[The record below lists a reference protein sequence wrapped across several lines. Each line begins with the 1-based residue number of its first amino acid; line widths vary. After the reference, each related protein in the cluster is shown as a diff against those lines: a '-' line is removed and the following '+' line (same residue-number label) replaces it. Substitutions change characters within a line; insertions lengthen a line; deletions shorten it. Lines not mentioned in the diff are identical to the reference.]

1 MQTNKEAI
9 QTSNKPNPSAGQ
21 TGRRKVPQLPWSKL
35 DFPFPP
41 TALISEEQL
50 EEIHAASLEVLEQ
63 VGIEFLSRRALA
75 VFKAA
80 GAEVDEK
87 SQRVRLDRKLVMA
100 SIKSAPSSFT
110 MNARNPDRSVL
121 MGGSRINISNATTP
135 PFCSDL
141 KGGRRAGT
149 FKDLCELLKLCQH
162 LNVVHFLYGLPVEPQ
177 DLPVATRHLDA
188 YRACAALTD
197 KVWRAYAI
205 SDAAIRDGLEM
216 ARIARGID
224 AEQMRTEPSLLTNIC
239 TNSPLR
245 YGGSMADGLIA
256 MAEMGQPVVISVISM
271 SGATSP
277 ITIAGS
283 LAQQNAEA
291 LAGVALAQLVR
302 PGAPVFYGSFTSNV
316 SMRTGSFVLGTPE
329 FVQLGLVSGQLARR
343 YGLPL
348 KLNNACTSNTIDAQ
362 AAYESQMS
370 LWACM
375 LGQPNFLAHGVG
387 WLENGL
393 TCSFEKMIL
402 DCEMLQMLSRVLEPL
417 EINRETLAVDDIKN
431 IGPGGHFLGS
441 ELTMQ
446 RYETA
451 FYEPILTNWETYE
464 DWQKAGPIDLVTR
477 AHSIGR
483 QMLDEYE
490 EPLLEPSRREELD
503 AFVARRREEIMN
515 AAG

>member
-1 MQTNKEAI
+1 ME
-9 QTSNKPNPSAGQ
+9 TSNKRSQSAKKSN
-21 TGRRKVPQLPWSKL
+21 RRIVPQLPYRKL
-35 DFPFPP
+35 YFPFPP

-50 EEIHAASLEVLEQ
+50 EEIHEASLDVLEQ
-63 VGIEFLSRRALA
+63 VGIEFLSKRALA
-75 VFKAA
+75 IFKAG

-87 SQRVRLDRKLVMA
+87 TQRVRFDRDLVMEL
-100 SIKSAPSSFT
+100 IKTAPSSFT
-110 MNARNPDRSVL
+110 MTARNPERSVL

-141 KGGRRAGT
+141 KGGRRTGT
-149 FKDLCELLKLCQH
+149 FKDFCALLKLCQH
-162 LNVVHFLYGLPVEPQ
+162 LNVVHFLYGYPVEPQ
-177 DLPVATRHLDA
+177 DLPVGTRHLDA
-188 YRACAALTD
+188 YRACATLTD

-216 ARIARGID
+216 TRIARGID
-224 AEQMRTEPSLLTNIC
+224 VEQMRAEPSVLSNIN

-256 MAEMGQPVVISVISM
+256 MAEMGQPVVISVITM

-277 ITIAGS
+277 ITIAGA

-302 PGAPVFYGSFTSNV
+302 PGAPVIYGSFTSNV

-329 FVQLGLVSGQLARR
+329 FVQVGIVTGQLARR

-348 KLNNACTSNTIDAQ
+348 KLNNSCTSNTIDAQ

-375 LGQPNFLAHGVG
+375 LGQPNFLAHGAG

-393 TCSFEKMIL
+393 TTSFEKMIV

-417 EINRETLAVDDIKN
+417 EINRETLAVDDIKAV
-431 IGPGGHFLGS
+431 GPGGHYLGS
-441 ELTMQ
+441 ELTMK
-446 RYETA
+446 RFAKA
-451 FYEPILTNWETYE
+451 FYEPILTNWQDYE
-464 DWQKAGPIDLVTR
+464 AWQEAGATDLVTR
-477 AHSIGR
+477 AHNIVR

-490 EPLLEPSRREELD
+490 EPVLEPSRREELD
-503 AFVARRREEIMN
+503 AYVERRREEIIN
-515 AAG
+515 GAG